1 MGYEVVRKWN
11 NFKFSYQD
19 YRNSSLG
26 GIERLSSKYSEYKEI
41 EVRSLDKKNFKGEM
55 NLFYS
60 QLSKSF
66 EDKADYESI
75 SFRDFYSFYEN
86 LKSILDPRLI
96 NFSSYKGENIGFM
109 IAYADYT
116 EALSLKDT
124 LDDKWYI
131 PSFVSKL
138 VAFYKLK
145 QKPSK
150 IFVSF
155 VGKDDS
161 NIDKDIKGV
170 ILRHHEALINYL
182 DSISFEGDIYF
193 TYLEEGSNSD
203 LQTKRLNPNV
213 YDRYNLYQK
222 KLLLI

>member
-1 MGYEVVRKWN
+1 MI
-11 NFKFSYQD
+11 S
-19 YRNSSLG
+19 
-26 GIERLSSKYSEYKEI
+26 GIFL
-41 EVRSLDKKNFKGEM
+41 
-55 NLFYS
+55 LF
-60 QLSKSF
+60 
-66 EDKADYESI
+66 
-75 SFRDFYSFYEN
+75 
-86 LKSILDPRLI
+86 
-96 NFSSYKGENIGFM
+96 
-109 IAYADYT
+109 
-116 EALSLKDT
+116 
-124 LDDKWYI
+124 
-131 PSFVSKL
+131 FVSKL

-222 KLLLI
+222 KLPLI